1 MRNQLSRPMDEG
13 MSPRKST
20 ADDWELHVKE
30 RTLERLRRR
39 LAIVARRVVT
49 DDARLAA

>member
-1 MRNQLSRPMDEG
+1 MRNQPSRPVDEG
-13 MSPRKST
+13 MGPHKST

-30 RTLERLRRR
+30 RTLERLRGR
-39 LAIVARRVVT
+39 LAVFARRVVT